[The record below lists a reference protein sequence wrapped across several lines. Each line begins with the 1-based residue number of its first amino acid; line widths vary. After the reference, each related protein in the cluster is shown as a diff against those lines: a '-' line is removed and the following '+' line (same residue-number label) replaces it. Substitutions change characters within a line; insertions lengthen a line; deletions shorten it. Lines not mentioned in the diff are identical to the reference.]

1 MYYFFEMDVNVIVWL
16 VRYVIIYYVV
26 NLYENYKV
34 GYGIILLQVKE
45 VKYSGIIND
54 LDLINRFNVVF
65 DKGKWWQVMRVNY
78 VRVFVLFE
86 YQLMLNFYI
95 FYYKF
100 RFFFYI
106 NLEMFCNCG
115 RVKEMSDYICMV

>member
-1 MYYFFEMDVNVIVWL
+1 MDVNVIVWFIG
-16 VRYVIIYYVV
+16 YVIIYYVV

-86 YQLMLNFYI
+86 YYMKQEFFKVNLWI
-95 FYYKF
+95 F
-100 RFFFYI
+100 
-106 NLEMFCNCG
+106 
-115 RVKEMSDYICMV
+115 